1 MSDQASLDFTAG
13 WFAVCGLLC
22 AAALFGPESWFRHVP
37 SRPVHRAGALFVVAL
52 VLRLVPAAALQLP
65 EDALIW
71 FDMDSYRLVGDLVRA
86 GEDVY
91 SRPDRYPYLPFQM
104 YWMAAAGWLGDAG
117 VVPFLLV
124 AKFPQLVADA
134 AIACV
139 VAAWPGWTAAQRLR
153 GGLVYALNPMTP
165 ITAAI
170 HGQFDSVPTFFLLLA
185 VFSLRHEPA
194 GDRRA
199 ALAGLAVGFAVLSKT
214 WPVFTVPLLLWHA
227 GNWRERAVFLG
238 AAGAPAVVSLGVYW
252 VVFAETPYHVVDT
265 IKGYSGVPGAWG
277 YRLALT
283 HLGNADVPGAYWLRD
298 RLHEVDTAVLAG
310 SVVIATLLV
319 LRRPL
324 ETGVAVVILAFY
336 AAAHGWGFHYLV
348 WAVPFVLV
356 GLPRFATAAYLGIG
370 TVTLWA
376 VFYGYGGVG
385 RQMYEWFDPD
395 SAFIR
400 YSWAVG
406 LPMWVLVIVLAVLGA
421 ATPWFAREGW
431 LARLRPGRG
440 GVAGEGAPGG

>member
-65 EDALIW
+65 EDPLIW

-104 YWMAAAGWLGDAG
+104 HWMAAAGWLGDAG
-117 VVPFLLV
+117 VVPFLLA
-124 AKFPQLVADA
+124 AKFPQPVADA

-139 VAAWPGWTAAQRLR
+139 VAAWTGWTAAQRLR

-214 WPVFTVPLLLWHA
+214 WPVFTAAVAVARREL
-227 GNWRERAVFLG
+227 ERASRVPRG
-238 AAGAPAVVSLGVYW
+238 GGS
-252 VVFAETPYHVVDT
+252 T
-265 IKGYSGVPGAWG
+265 SGGLAW
-277 YRLALT
+277 R
-283 HLGNADVPGAYWLRD
+283 
-298 RLHEVDTAVLAG
+298 
-310 SVVIATLLV
+310 
-319 LRRPL
+319 
-324 ETGVAVVILAFY
+324 
-336 AAAHGWGFHYLV
+336 
-348 WAVPFVLV
+348 
-356 GLPRFATAAYLGIG
+356 
-370 TVTLWA
+370 
-376 VFYGYGGVG
+376 
-385 RQMYEWFDPD
+385 
-395 SAFIR
+395 
-400 YSWAVG
+400 
-406 LPMWVLVIVLAVLGA
+406 VLGGIRRD
-421 ATPWFAREGW
+421 PVPR
-431 LARLRPGRG
+431 GRHHQ
-440 GVAGEGAPGG
+440 GV